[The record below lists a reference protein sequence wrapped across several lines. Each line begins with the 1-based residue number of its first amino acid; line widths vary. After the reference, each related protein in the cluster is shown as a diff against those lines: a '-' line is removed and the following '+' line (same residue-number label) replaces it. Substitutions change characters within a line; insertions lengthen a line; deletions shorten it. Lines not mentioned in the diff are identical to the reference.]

1 MRYTVADQADTS
13 ERSDKAYAIAGLAG
27 LALAMGVGRFALTP
41 IFPLMQS
48 EASLS
53 IAEGA
58 WLAAGNYLGYLVG
71 ALAAFGVSR
80 RPSMLIRAAL
90 VVNAA
95 ATLGIGVTH
104 TFAAWLAWRC
114 IAGVASAFLLVFIS
128 AACVQRLAPRGRPM
142 LIAAV
147 FSGVGAGIFAV
158 GGLVFALDAFGVRSS
173 GIWLV
178 LGTLSLVLTVFVW
191 PVFNERTDAA
201 RGVPMTQ
208 RIAQRR
214 LAWWPVITSYGLL
227 GFGYI
232 VPATFLPIMAKSVVG
247 DGWMFALAW
256 PAFGFAAFVS
266 TFAGAYAARHASGL
280 GVWRTSQSVMALGVA
295 LPALLPGLAPI
306 LAAAICVGGTFM
318 VITMSAMQTATQF
331 GAAHAKRLMAAMT
344 AAFAA
349 GQLAGPV
356 TVSWSIE
363 PGTGF
368 SKLLVTAAASLLV
381 GALLLPRGR
390 TAEHHACVDS
400 ISRKAS

>member
-1 MRYTVADQADTS
+1 MRYTAADRASRS

-53 IAEGA
+53 VADGA
-58 WLAAGNYLGYLVG
+58 WLAAANYLGYLVG
-71 ALAAFGVSR
+71 ALAAFGVNR
-80 RPSMLIRAAL
+80 RVSMFIRAAL

-95 ATLGIGVTH
+95 ATLGIGLTH
-104 TFAAWLAWRC
+104 AFPVWLAWRF

-128 AACVQRLAPRGRPM
+128 ATCVERLAPRGRPM

-147 FSGVGAGIFAV
+147 FSGVGAGIFGV
-158 GGLVFALDAFGVRSS
+158 GVLVFALAYSAVDSS
-173 GIWLV
+173 GIWLA
-178 LGTLSLVLTVFVW
+178 LGALSVVLTMFVW
-191 PVFNERTDAA
+191 PVFRERSDAHLGA
-201 RGVPMTQ
+201 PAMQ

-214 LAWWPVITSYGLL
+214 LAWWPVIASYGLL

-247 DGWMFALAW
+247 DGWTFGLTW

-266 TFAGAYAARHASGL
+266 TFVGTYASRRASGL

-295 LPALLPGLAPI
+295 LPALLSGLVPI
-306 LAAAICVGGTFM
+306 IAAAICVGGTFM
-318 VITMSAMQTATQF
+318 VITMSAMQTATQL
-331 GAAHAKRLMAAMT
+331 GTAYPKRLMAAMT

-356 TVSWSIE
+356 AVSWSIE
-363 PGTGF
+363 PGAGF
-368 SKLLVTAAASLLV
+368 SKLLLTAAASLLL

-390 TAEHHACVDS
+390 TVEQHAHVDPLT
-400 ISRKAS
+400 RKA

>member
-1 MRYTVADQADTS
+1 VRYTVADQADTS

-158 GGLVFALDAFGVRSS
+158 GGLVLALDDFGVRSS
-173 GIWLV
+173 GIWLA
-178 LGTLSLVLTVFVW
+178 LGAVSLVLTVFVW

-201 RGVPMTQ
+201 RGVPITQ
-208 RIAQRR
+208 RIGSDDSHGGLSLR
-214 LAWWPVITSYGLL
+214 LTASSALATS
-227 GFGYI
+227 
-232 VPATFLPIMAKSVVG
+232 FLPRFCRSWRRVSSVTAGCSLSHGPRSVLQLLFRRSPVPTQRG
-247 DGWMFALAW
+247 TRRAW
-256 PAFGFAAFVS
+256 ASGARARASWRSVLRSPRFFPVS
-266 TFAGAYAARHASGL
+266 RRSSRPRSASAAR
-280 GVWRTSQSVMALGVA
+280 
-295 LPALLPGLAPI
+295 
-306 LAAAICVGGTFM
+306 
-318 VITMSAMQTATQF
+318 
-331 GAAHAKRLMAAMT
+331 
-344 AAFAA
+344 
-349 GQLAGPV
+349 
-356 TVSWSIE
+356 SW
-363 PGTGF
+363 
-368 SKLLVTAAASLLV
+368 
-381 GALLLPRGR
+381 
-390 TAEHHACVDS
+390 
-400 ISRKAS
+400 